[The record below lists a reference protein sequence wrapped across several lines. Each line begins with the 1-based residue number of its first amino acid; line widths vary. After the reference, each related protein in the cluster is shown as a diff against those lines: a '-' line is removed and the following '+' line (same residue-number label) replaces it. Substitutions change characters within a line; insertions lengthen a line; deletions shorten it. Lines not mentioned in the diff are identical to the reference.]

1 MRSSRRG
8 LIVIVV
14 VAALVAGMVFVDQ
27 FIRNR
32 VERSISQTV
41 ATEFGGQVT
50 TELGGWPFLASQLT
64 NRIED
69 ARIRRRRP

>member
-32 VERSISQTV
+32 VERSISIVYTV
-41 ATEFGGQVT
+41 
-50 TELGGWPFLASQLT
+50 
-64 NRIED
+64 
-69 ARIRRRRP
+69 

>member
-41 ATEFGGQVT
+41 ADEFGGQVA
-50 TELGGWPFLASQLT
+50 PRHQ
-64 NRIED
+64 D
-69 ARIRRRRP
+69 AGVETFDPGMLQVVDRG